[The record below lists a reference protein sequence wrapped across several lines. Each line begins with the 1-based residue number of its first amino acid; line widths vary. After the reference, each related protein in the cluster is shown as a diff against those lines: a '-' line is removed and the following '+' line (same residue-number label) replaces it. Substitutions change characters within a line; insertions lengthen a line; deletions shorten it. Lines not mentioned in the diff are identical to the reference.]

1 MDSIKDWS
9 LLFNVWPSEWNGRVQ
24 VLTFG
29 ALYLAGFA
37 IMVLV
42 LRILVGFAK
51 LERQLV
57 VFDLLIL
64 RERF

>member
-51 LERQLV
+51 LER
-57 VFDLLIL
+57 
-64 RERF
+64 